1 MRLKKRICDVLI
13 IGGGPA
19 GGVCAVTAK
28 MNYPEKKILV
38 VREMKVQMVPCAIP
52 YVFGPTLGCS
62 DKNVAS
68 CAKADEMGIE
78 TLIGKVEDVDV
89 AEKIAYTETEEIHFD
104 KLVFAT
110 GSVPFVH
117 ASLQEA
123 LKLEGVFTV
132 PKNKMFIDK
141 AKSYID
147 NISNVVVVGTGFI
160 GIEMAMELRESGKN
174 VTVVGGSKHILKG
187 SFDAEVAMQAEEI
200 LIAHGVTFIGED
212 RVQAVLNKNGGKDVD
227 AVQLKSGKV
236 IDTQAVVLATGYKPN
251 TTLAVKA
258 GILLE
263 HYGGIWVDEY
273 MRTGNLDI
281 FAVGDCSARRG
292 FISKVPSKVMLASTS
307 AAEGRV
313 AGSSLFGL
321 KYLKGFSGTIAIFST
336 MVGNTAFSSAG
347 ITEEEARKNGG
358 EIVVGSFTGMNRH
371 PGTIPGAHK
380 QFVKLIATSHSG
392 QIIGG
397 QIVGGNETGEMINL
411 IGLMI
416 ESNMTIYQVMFM
428 QVATQPMLTAAPTN
442 YPIVMAAG
450 MIANAIENQCKKR

>member
-1 MRLKKRICDVLI
+1 MEKITCDVLI

-28 MNYPEKKILV
+28 MNYPEKKIMV
-38 VREMKVQMVPCAIP
+38 VREMEVQMVPCAIP
-52 YVFGPTLGCS
+52 YIFGPTLGNS

-68 CAKADEMGIE
+68 CAKAEEMGIE
-78 TLIGKVEDVDV
+78 TLIGKITNVDVDKKV
-89 AEKIAYTETEEIHFD
+89 ARTDTEEIHFD

-117 ASLQEA
+117 ASLEGA
-123 LKLEGVFTV
+123 LTMEGVFTV
-132 PKNKMFIDK
+132 PKNKMLIDK

-147 NISNVVVVGTGFI
+147 NVSDVVVVGTGFI

-174 VTVVGGSKHILKG
+174 VTIVGGSKHILKG
-187 SFDAEVAMQAEEI
+187 SFDPEVAMQAEEI
-200 LIAHGVTFIGED
+200 LLAHGVSFISED
-212 RVQAVLNKNGGKDVD
+212 RVSAILDKNGDNRVN

-251 TTLAVKA
+251 TKLAEEA
-258 GILLE
+258 GMTLE
-263 HYGGIWVDEY
+263 HYGGIWVDDY
-273 MRTGNLDI
+273 MRTDNRDI
-281 FAVGDCSARRG
+281 FAVGDCCARRG

-313 AGSSLFGL
+313 AGSSLFHL

-336 MVGNTAFSSAG
+336 MVGETAFSSAG
-347 ITEEEARKNGG
+347 ITEEVARNNAG
-358 EIVVGSFTGMNRH
+358 EIVVGAFSGMNRH
-371 PGTIPGAHK
+371 PGTIPGAQK

-397 QIVGGNETGEMINL
+397 QVVGGDETGEMINL

-416 ESNMTIYQVMFM
+416 ESSMTIYQVMFM

-442 YPIVMAAG
+442 YPIVMAAS
-450 MIANAIENQCKKR
+450 MIAKQIDG

>member
-1 MRLKKRICDVLI
+1 MEKIICDVLI

-19 GGVCAVTAK
+19 GGVCAVTTK

-38 VREMKVQMVPCAIP
+38 VREMEVQMVPCAIP

-68 CAKADEMGIE
+68 CAKAEELGIE
-78 TLIGKVEDVDV
+78 TIIGKVEDVHV
-89 AEKIAYTETEEIHFD
+89 AEKIARTEREEIHFE

-123 LKLEGVFTV
+123 LTLEGVFTV

-147 NISNVVVVGTGFI
+147 TVSDVVVVGTGFI
-160 GIEMAMELRESGKN
+160 GIEMAMELKESGKN
-174 VTVVGGSKHILKG
+174 VTVIGGSKHILKA

-200 LIAHGVTFIGED
+200 LLAHGVTFIGED
-212 RVQAVLNKNGGKDVD
+212 RVLKVLNKNGGNCVD
-227 AVQLKSGKV
+227 AVELKSGKI
-236 IDTQAVVLATGYKPN
+236 IDTQAVILATGYKPN
-251 TTLAVKA
+251 TALAVKA
-258 GILLE
+258 GMSLE

-273 MRTGNLDI
+273 MRTENPDI

-292 FISKVPSKVMLASTS
+292 FISKIPSKVMLASTS

-358 EIVVGSFTGMNRH
+358 EVVVGSFTGMNRH

-380 QFVKLIATSHSG
+380 QFVKLIAMSHSG

-397 QIVGGNETGEMINL
+397 QVVGGNETGEMINL

-416 ESNMTIYQVMFM
+416 ETNMTIYQVMFM

-442 YPIVMAAG
+442 YPVVMAAN
-450 MIANAIENQCKKR
+450 MIAYTIENNLNKT